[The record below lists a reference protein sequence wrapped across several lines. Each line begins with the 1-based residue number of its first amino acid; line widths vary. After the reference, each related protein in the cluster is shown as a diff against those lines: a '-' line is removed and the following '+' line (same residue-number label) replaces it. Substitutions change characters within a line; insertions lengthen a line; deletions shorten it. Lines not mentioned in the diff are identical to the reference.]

1 MTPQHYME
9 SHMKERLIRIR
20 DVMERTGLSRTV
32 LYRKIQHNDFPQ
44 PVRITIRC
52 VGWLESEINA
62 WVNQRIEGSRSNNAA

>member
-1 MTPQHYME
+1 MLPEHHMEAHMT
-9 SHMKERLIRIR
+9 ERLIRIR